1 MFGLPPSGALRQ
13 LTHSSNPIAA
23 DGCMTET
30 ISRRHPVSS
39 NKPSTSAKIL
49 YRPVGLLSSVIGG
62 LIAGII
68 FKQVWQRAAPGDKP
82 DPPKAL
88 ETEYPFKEILL
99 AAAIQGAIFSAVKTV
114 IDRQGARLFERWTGE
129 WPGS

>member
-1 MFGLPPSGALRQ
+1 M
-13 LTHSSNPIAA
+13 SSNN
-23 DGCMTET
+23 
-30 ISRRHPVSS
+30 S
-39 NKPSTSAKIL
+39 STSAKIL
-49 YRPVGLLSSVIGG
+49 YRPVGLVSSVLGG

-68 FKQVWQRAAPGDKP
+68 FKQVWRRAAPGNKP

-99 AAAIQGAIFSAVKTV
+99 AAAIRGAIFSVVKTV
-114 IDRQGARLFERWTGE
+114 IDRQGARLFEKWTGE